1 MCVLE
6 LPKDVEQ
13 PLWEIYCNFN
23 KGKFRNM
30 CVEKGIEQGTV
41 RIQDLLH
48 CGTYSALNDG
58 YNLRVEMMEHIKSWL
73 GMINSQQYG
82 YKLTRE
88 KLQSVLKQF
97 EENKGKIHTVFE
109 LNKDRSKKFD
119 IQTCQTLINKVF
131 TKWGFSQLKKD
142 GRKKKRID
150 GKEIDVTPF
159 VVRNETAKE
168 MDVYQYI
175 KPKVVKQT
183 DRKVRTHTGNM
194 PPM

>member
-1 MCVLE
+1 MENAMWEKFWFQMCVLE

-30 CVEKGIEQGTV
+30 CVEKGIEEGSV
-41 RIQDLLH
+41 RIKDLLQ
-48 CGTYSALNDG
+48 CGTYSGLNDG

-131 TKWGFSQLKKD
+131 TKWGFSQLKKVLN
-142 GRKKKRID
+142 KVQLEFKI
-150 GKEIDVTPF
+150 
-159 VVRNETAKE
+159 
-168 MDVYQYI
+168 YYI
-175 KPKVVKQT
+175 VE
-183 DRKVRTHTGNM
+183 HTRL
-194 PPM
+194 